1 MFVKLLNMS
10 GDSFSN
16 FESTLAKI
24 VSQTD
29 SEKTKHDKL
38 VSKDEVVRARDILRK
53 EKQTIEEV
61 KEVMG
66 LTVGNELK
74 QLNTEDYERIVFG
87 QWQLRAEDHASVVIE
102 YLEQS
107 RELELLGEPE
117 TPEEK
122 REHEQ
127 AKQIRAISERKII
140 EEHRKNI
147 DGFFYLNRSSL
158 SLNSKG
164 LDYLA
169 AEQKSFKYN
178 VPSQNV
184 PSEHLK

>member
-1 MFVKLLNMS
+1 MEQPT
-10 GDSFSN
+10 SFSS

-38 VSKDEVVRARDILRK
+38 VSRDEVSRSRDILRK

-61 KEVMG
+61 KEVMS

-87 QWQLRAEDHASVVIE
+87 KWQLRAEDHASVLIE
-102 YLEQS
+102 FLEQS
-107 RELELLGEPE
+107 RELEKGLGEPITE
-117 TPEEK
+117 NEK
-122 REHEQ
+122 REFEQ
-127 AKQIRAISERKII
+127 AKQIRAISERKLI

-164 LDYLA
+164 LDYFA

-184 PSEHLK
+184 PSEHMK